1 MSEKIDNS
9 ELASKIKTS
18 SRLGIFQRL
27 ASFFGFSLNTR
38 GNKKD
43 RKEGNLKDFK
53 IIPNQ
58 PKNQY
63 VDQKP
68 SEALKD
74 IENINYQDMSSTVQE
89 LFDSWMEDTQNTY
102 ANINERT
109 DRLNALTYMIDNQS
123 YIKAA
128 VILTANAVADT
139 SSEDVFS
146 VISEDEA
153 WSDETNTLIKD
164 IWKINSQTLYDL
176 AYNLE
181 VYGEVFQGL
190 EVLSSGISS
199 VEILKP
205 TEITEKLV
213 FKPLEISNFYAQMKG
228 SGSSTGF
235 TANLGSMSQNYLQTN
250 TNFNFT
256 PKQNIYKS
264 KDDLLKQY
272 IENIADT
279 SSNEMFK
286 THLLGYRLPNDQMIA
301 PWQIQHY
308 VFGEHSSEFYPYGDP
323 PLLSCLSAFKQ
334 AQRAAGLEDLRKMLS
349 LPFTQYR
356 VKTNGVS
363 IGKAFDIVNNVKER
377 YENVGL
383 TQETSGLEGPSLTS
397 NIWTSDDLVTV
408 ERSQGDST
416 TTEGTVNEQKYLD
429 SKIGIC
435 TFVPKS
441 YIDPSAE
448 GFQMSGVAL
457 AQLFTPFRYQVENI
471 RKIIVNGMMNL
482 IELHYAIQN
491 RKVPDYVLTI
501 NSINTNSNENIGSSL
516 QQATSVLEAVADL
529 LGVEQAELPKSVKKD
544 ILTKYGSLSSE
555 ELDKWL
561 QSLETEGKEDVE
573 VDVSEED
580 MESSFGD
587 ESVEGSEE
595 APEENTD
602 NEDFEESYNNKK
614 RKLLEQRY
622 RLITKNEL
630 DYYLTESLGSISTKN
645 KTLKFVKSN
654 RQINPELQDIKNF
667 VKTLK
672 TTRKGKKRLHN

>member
-27 ASFFGFSLNTR
+27 ASFFGFSLNTQ
-38 GNKKD
+38 GSKKD
-43 RKEGNLKDFK
+43 RKEGNVKDFN

-74 IENINYQDMSSTVQE
+74 IENINYQDMSSTVQD
-89 LFDSWMEDTQNTY
+89 LFDSWMSDTQNTY
-102 ANINERT
+102 ANINERI

-146 VISEDEA
+146 VISEDEEWA
-153 WSDETNTLIKD
+153 DETNILIKD

-181 VYGEVFQGL
+181 VYGEAFQGL

-205 TEITEKLV
+205 TEIAEKLV
-213 FKPLEISNFYAQMKG
+213 FKPLEVSNFYSQMKG

-235 TANLGSMSQNYLQTN
+235 TVNLGSMSQNYMQTN

-272 IENIADT
+272 IENITDT

-286 THLLGYRLPNDQMIA
+286 THLLGYRLPNDQMVA

-334 AQRAAGLEDLRKMLS
+334 AQRAAGLEDIRKMLS
-349 LPFTQYR
+349 LPFTQYK
-356 VKTNGVS
+356 VKTGGVS
-363 IGKAFDIVNNVKER
+363 IGKAFDIVNTVKER

-408 ERSQGDST
+408 DRQTGDST
-416 TTEGTVNEQKYLD
+416 TTEGTVSEQKYLD

-441 YIDPSAE
+441 YIDPSSE
-448 GFQMSGVAL
+448 GFQMSGAAL

-471 RKIIVNGMMNL
+471 RKIIVKGMMDL

-491 RKVPDYVLTI
+491 KKVPNYVLTI
-501 NSINTNSNENIGSSL
+501 NSINTNSNENVNSSL
-516 QQATSVLEAVADL
+516 QQAETVLEAVAGL
-529 LGVEQAELPKSVKKD
+529 LGVEIAELPKSVKKD

-555 ELDKWL
+555 ELNKWL
-561 QSLETEGKEDVE
+561 QSLETEGKEEVE
-573 VDVSEED
+573 VNVSEED

-587 ESVEGSEE
+587 EAGTEGSSEG
-595 APEENTD
+595 D
-602 NEDFEESYNNKK
+602 NEGFEESYNNKK
-614 RKLLEQRY
+614 KKLLEQRY
-622 RLITKNEL
+622 RLLTESTL
-630 DYYLTESLGSISTKN
+630 DYYLTEALDTISTKN
-645 KTLKFVKSN
+645 KTLKFVRSD
-654 RQINPELQDIKNF
+654 RQINPELQDVKDF
-667 VKTLK
+667 MKTLK
-672 TTRKGKKRLHN
+672 TTRKGKKRLRS

>member
-1 MSEKIDNS
+1 MSEKVDNS

-27 ASFFGFSLNTR
+27 ASFFGFSLNTQ
-38 GNKKD
+38 GSKKD
-43 RKEGNLKDFK
+43 RKEGSVKDFN

-74 IENINYQDMSSTVQE
+74 IENINYQDMSSTVQD
-89 LFDSWMEDTQNTY
+89 LFDSWMSDTQNTY
-102 ANINERT
+102 ANINERI

-139 SSEDVFS
+139 SSEEVFS
-146 VISEDEA
+146 VISEDEEWA
-153 WSDETNTLIKD
+153 DETNTLIKD

-181 VYGEVFQGL
+181 VYGEAFQGL
-190 EVLSSGISS
+190 EVLSSGVSS

-205 TEITEKLV
+205 TEIAEKLV
-213 FKPLEISNFYAQMKG
+213 FKPLEVSNFYSQMKG

-235 TANLGSMSQNYLQTN
+235 TVNLGSMSQNYMQTN

-272 IENIADT
+272 IENITDT

-286 THLLGYRLPNDQMIA
+286 THLLGYRLPNDQMVA

-334 AQRAAGLEDLRKMLS
+334 AQRAAGLEDIRKMLS
-349 LPFTQYR
+349 LPFTQYK
-356 VKTNGVS
+356 VKTGGTS
-363 IGKAFDIVNNVKER
+363 IGKAFDIVNTVKER

-408 ERSQGDST
+408 DRQTGDST
-416 TTEGTVNEQKYLD
+416 TTEGTVSEQKYLD

-441 YIDPSAE
+441 YIDPSSE
-448 GFQMSGVAL
+448 SFQMSGAAL

-471 RKIIVNGMMNL
+471 RKIIVKGMMDL

-491 RKVPDYVLTI
+491 KKVPNYVLTI
-501 NSINTNSNENIGSSL
+501 NSISINSNESVNSSL
-516 QQATSVLEAVADL
+516 QQADAVLEAVAGL
-529 LGVEQAELPKSVKKD
+529 LGVEITELPKSVKKD

-555 ELDKWL
+555 ELNKWL
-561 QSLETEGKEDVE
+561 QSLETEGKEEVE
-573 VDVSEED
+573 ANVSEED

-587 ESVEGSEE
+587 EAETEIEESSEG
-595 APEENTD
+595 D
-602 NEDFEESYNNKK
+602 NEGFEESYNNKK
-614 RKLLEQRY
+614 KKLLEQRY
-622 RLITKNEL
+622 RLLTESTL
-630 DYYLTESLGSISTKN
+630 DYYLTEALDTISTKN
-645 KTLKFVKSN
+645 KTLKFVRSD
-654 RQINPELQDIKNF
+654 RQINPELQDVKDF
-667 VKTLK
+667 MKTLK
-672 TTRKGKKRLHN
+672 TTRKGKKRLQS